1 MATTTAFK
9 NQLLDSAT
17 ITHIQLHSAATADGT
32 TNLVGTKTA
41 CTYGAASNAERDLSA
56 PVDIA
61 VTAGSTVSHY
71 SFWNNSTYLG
81 SKAFTVAETY
91 SNNGTARVTSAKLT
105 LSDL

>member
-17 ITHIQLHSAATADGT
+17 ITHIQLHSAA
-32 TNLVGTKTA
+32 
-41 CTYGAASNAERDLSA
+41 
-56 PVDIA
+56 
-61 VTAGSTVSHY
+61 TAGSTVSHY